1 MYEQLELKNEFLEA
15 LGNLTLMTF
24 ETGDYNKI
32 KDLLLRYGLIE
43 CNQKISKN
51 GEDKFV
57 INKED
62 SLQQLLSYFDEDL
75 CEDQGINHDIF
86 HHIQKQKK
94 MRSRILSQ
102 AAKKFCG
109 TVEKEQIFKQCILP
123 KLITVCENLNVN
135 MIDLIHQII

>member
-62 SLQQLLSYFDEDL
+62 SLQ
-75 CEDQGINHDIF
+75 
-86 HHIQKQKK
+86 
-94 MRSRILSQ
+94 
-102 AAKKFCG
+102 
-109 TVEKEQIFKQCILP
+109 
-123 KLITVCENLNVN
+123 
-135 MIDLIHQII
+135 